1 MLGGVSIICLLLGM
15 LFLTFSINILTQNI
29 FLLSPPTQPVLDGSG
44 FGFPVTV
51 FADKAN
57 TASRAR

>member
-1 MLGGVSIICLLLGM
+1 LQVF
-15 LFLTFSINILTQNI
+15 LFYSKSLSNHTQA
-29 FLLSPPTQPVLDGSG
+29 VVDGYG

-57 TASRAR
+57 TASRARKNLAFTTTSYFT